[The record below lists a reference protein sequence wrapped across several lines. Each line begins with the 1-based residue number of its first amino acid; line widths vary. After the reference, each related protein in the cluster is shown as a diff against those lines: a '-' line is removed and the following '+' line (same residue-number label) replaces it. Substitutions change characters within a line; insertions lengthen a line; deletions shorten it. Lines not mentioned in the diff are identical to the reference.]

1 MKGGEIELFAQL
13 LLESRT
19 CDYLEWLDKELIMT
33 ANNNINKD
41 KLLVLLS
48 ATRKQTNHKAYHIPW
63 SREFIPTSWISL
75 ASTLCTQGLFTP
87 VAGAV

>member
-1 MKGGEIELFAQL
+1 MELFAQL

-19 CDYLEWLDKELIMT
+19 CAYIEWLDNELIIT
-33 ANNNINKD
+33 TNNNTNKD
-41 KLLVLLS
+41 SLLVLFS
-48 ATRKQTNHKAYHIPW
+48 AKRKQTNHKAYHIPW

-87 VAGAV
+87 VACST